1 MLTYWVGGSENVQK
15 PAYVIFEWSLRQ
27 SRLIEE
33 DKLRI
38 ATIRYHQERQ
48 RAQWVKYCL
57 FTVFGCPN
65 LSLFRQLFF
74 RDAEDRLKAEQD
86 RQKAQQNAKN
96 P

>member
-1 MLTYWVGGSENVQK
+1 MAIFADYQYIEGGSEKVQK

-48 RAQWVKYCL
+48 RAQ
-57 FTVFGCPN
+57 
-65 LSLFRQLFF
+65 
-74 RDAEDRLKAEQD
+74 
-86 RQKAQQNAKN
+86 
-96 P
+96 